1 MKLLTAQRFVRLF
14 SITLLLLLG
23 ISALAGGWGMI
34 GDPSGEALGWTTEML
49 IYSPFNDYM
58 IPGIMLFLV
67 PGVVSVVI
75 PILVI
80 KKVKTYPFLIIGQGS
95 ILLLWIIIQVILIWQ
110 FNLLHLICFT
120 TGFLIVVSGIFLM
133 KNKC

>member
-1 MKLLTAQRFVRLF
+1 MILIIKAADKSYFLKIMVIFILTGIEEIAVNKTMKLLTAQRFVHPF

-67 PGVVSVVI
+67 PGVVSIVI
-75 PILVI
+75 TILVI
-80 KKVKTYPFLIIGQGS
+80 KKVKTYPLLIIGQGS
-95 ILLLWIIIQVILIWQ
+95 ILLL
-110 FNLLHLICFT
+110 
-120 TGFLIVVSGIFLM
+120 
-133 KNKC
+133 